1 MDKNIEFLDIETI
14 EEDDD
19 AVITENED
27 GEWDEDLYG
36 EDLED
41 EETDEEFVDTEIVGK
56 NDDEDLQ
63 NAYTSYS
70 QEYELLTN
78 LLSEIIESGEIT
90 DDNKSNLNTSNEK
103 YEESYITIKE
113 EIVNAQ
119 NQSLEKRLDDL
130 KNNMLTTKQ
139 EDVFNALTNNG
150 TIQGLYKDENG
161 EIYINAQFLQTRGL
175 NVVNDDNKVTLK
187 IDDDGNLTT
196 SGDIVGGTITGA
208 IMNAMTIN
216 TNTVNITSEDGGMT
230 LEGALQKFSDE
241 NGNVRIQIGKDE
253 DGLFKFILY
262 GEDGETVLI
271 DKNGIKTDAIQAGT
285 INVDHLNA
293 NVINAID
300 AKIKNATIDKATI
313 GELNATNAKIES
325 LKSNKADIGDLNA
338 TNANIGTLTANVAK
352 INTLLAGNIT
362 ADNIQAGT
370 ITADKIATGAITAG
384 SGIIADGAIGSA
396 QISDLDASKITA
408 GKIDTSKVE
417 VAGANNH
424 LRLKGNRLQVFQ
436 GTGSQAKERVSLGD
450 VNGNG
455 TVYGLRVRGADGKT
469 VLLDENGVKS
479 EGITDGAITN
489 DKISDSADI
498 DGAKLNIN
506 SVINKINDDG
516 TETINGTKIEV
527 EGQTLN
533 VKLSTITN
541 KQNADGEKI
550 TQAQSQISANTNA
563 IKLKVDNQ
571 AYQTDKKNMTSKM
584 EKNTSEIST
593 MKGQIALKVGQTEIE
608 NVKNELGETINS
620 KINDA
625 KGEIKVTTD
634 SISQSVSK
642 LTKTVESK
650 ADNSTITT
658 INNKVSSLETSVSGI
673 SQKVSSVESTTSSLN
688 TKVNNAQSTADSAK
702 TTATNAQ
709 STANTANSTANANKG
724 SISSLQTT
732 VNNTSSKVS
741 SLETNLS
748 GITQRVSSTESSL
761 TQTKKDL
768 SNLEIGARNL
778 LLATGTQKTVTGS
791 NTTNQCT
798 SIYNLTQDK
807 SSLNNQ
813 KLTLSFTYKVANYTG
828 GYFKVQA
835 YSTVYN
841 SWDSITPSGNG
852 TFTFKGTITVAS
864 NFSSNIGLQIRMD
877 GFNGNITISNMK
889 LEKGDKATD
898 WTPAPEDIDSSISI
912 VDGKVDTAN
921 KNISNLTSRVSTAES
936 KLTKD
941 SLTTTIGNHY
951 TTKSEVEGVVTSKG
965 YQTQSQVQ
973 QTVNSL
979 QAKFTSSGGYN
990 LIKNGQ
996 AKNGTNY
1003 WKSNGG
1009 GIAIGGSAQGGEVTK
1024 GSNYFKTS
1032 FPGGIVGTEWI
1043 TLKGNTDYIYSALLY
1058 ITGGYEGNGVTPL
1071 HMWVNTDGT
1080 SSTHLETIIDYDT
1093 KLTNNV
1099 WKRCYVHFRTPN
1111 SSSVYFKPFI
1121 YAGSTSEFVAVTDIM
1136 LCEGSIKTPYSPHPS
1151 EIYDGITTIDKDG
1164 IKVKQSNIN
1173 GYTHMTANGFYVNKG
1188 GEDVIKVTS
1197 DGVYVK
1203 GRVDITGGSVPT
1215 SSLSGTIAS
1224 SQLNSTITGDINTA
1238 KNNASSAITK
1248 ANNAQSTADSAISKA
1263 NNAQNT
1269 ANSAVTKADNAQ
1281 STANSANSTVNSNKD
1296 NWSNAYNRVKEWANG
1311 AVTGSTSI
1319 NGGMIATNTITAN
1332 KIAVG
1337 DFNNYS
1343 QLRKGY
1349 NLSNAHGTA
1358 NWSSTNY
1365 EWYTSNNYFPITL
1378 DNTDNAFSTGDE
1390 ITFKATIWIGETKN
1404 MDFGVWFYDANKKYI
1419 CNNTTSVKLNN
1430 GWNTVNATIKLTHQ
1444 DINKCPYMQI
1454 LINNNG
1460 TYIGVKDVIVNR
1472 KLTGEFIVDGAIN
1485 GHTITGAK
1493 IQGSTFSSTSG
1504 DFKVLDDG
1512 TVDATTL
1519 NADDEISTN
1528 TLNVEYISNTKY
1540 QAVID
1545 RNYEVHINPWYDWE
1559 SEGLEHH
1566 GHYKSLS
1573 SFIDACPRNLNGYNI
1588 TVSIWSDLTESVNF
1602 NMFNNGIL
1610 TLQLNGC
1617 TIYGYIVCN
1626 NHSMRYRIYGN
1637 NSSSTGTATV
1647 GSIMP
1652 NTGFSATG
1660 GYYSLMGSYTHLTVY
1675 DVKLYGGKA
1684 SGNNNG
1690 LCITNLSKCY
1700 ANNVQFIGCYSGIRS
1715 YSVSNTYVSSSSG
1728 LTSNVA
1734 FYAGSGS
1741 TIALNNTNQAGRSG
1755 STAHT
1760 GSANNG
1766 QVLSTGATFSSSA
1779 VSGSN
1784 TTTSTPVVTKTA
1796 TLTANYGDTYRKT
1809 VYNNWK
1815 RDGSVRQGEWN
1826 NYGDCVGAWFFGE
1839 KISSYSDKN
1848 ITGVSITIKRQA
1860 GGSSSAVTH
1869 TLKMHDHETRPSGS
1883 PTFRSDFSKDFSVA
1897 TNKSTTINLSSSE
1910 IATFKK
1916 CKGLGL
1922 VPKAYNSTYYSVC
1935 SGSITV
1941 KITYK
1946 E

>member
-1 MDKNIEFLDIETI
+1 MLFILNGKMEVVDTLSNDGDLSEITPFFDDEYKQYLSTGADTFTFSTMANTRESEHLVVGNYIAFMYKDKERLFHITEI
-14 EEDDD
+14 EE
-19 AVITENED
+19 TH
-27 GEWDEDLYG
+27 
-36 EDLED
+36 
-41 EETDEEFVDTEIVGK
+41 DEEFTKTVYCETAGIELINEIIRPMTMNSVSLTRFLSSVLSETEWEVGFVDTSLTDVHDININNYPSIYSTLQEHVVGTYGGEISFTCKLQGGRLAKKYVNVYARRGNVNGYRFEYSSNISSITKKSDSSNLVTALIGK
-56 NDDEDLQ
+56 GKDGLTFASIEAPDKPKNQDFIADED
-63 NAYTSYS
+63 AYKRWNLNGSHIMGVFECDTESK
-70 QEYELLTN
+70 QELLKLTR
-78 LLSEIIESGEIT
+78 
-90 DDNKSNLNTSNEK
+90 
-103 YEESYITIKE
+103 EE
-113 EIVNAQ
+113 
-119 NQSLEKRLDDL
+119 LEKRKNPQVSYELKTEMLGDDIEIGDTVRVADHEFNPPIQL
-130 KNNMLTTKQ
+130 EARVSELTISFTDQSKNECVLSNF
-139 EDVFNALTNNG
+139 V
-150 TIQGLYKDENG
+150 
-161 EIYINAQFLQTRGL
+161 EI
-175 NVVNDDNKVTLK
+175 
-187 IDDDGNLTT
+187 
-196 SGDIVGGTITGA
+196 SS
-208 IMNAMTIN
+208 
-216 TNTVNITSEDGGMT
+216 NITSQMKKIASQ
-230 LEGALQKFSDE
+230 LEGYIDNKFPISGDKIQDGAVSGDKISQSYTDKVVSDSVNASKVVTNE
-241 NGNVRIQIGKDE
+241 
-253 DGLFKFILY
+253 
-262 GEDGETVLI
+262 LI
-271 DKNGIKTDAIQAGT
+271 ADKASISDLKAI
-285 INVDHLNA
+285 
-293 NVINAID
+293 
-300 AKIKNATIDKATI
+300 NATIKNLKAEKADITDLNAVNATI
-313 GELNATNAKIES
+313 NN
-325 LKSNKADIGDLNA
+325 LKANKADISDLNS
-338 TNANIGTLTANVAK
+338 TNATIGNLKADVAK
-352 INTLLAGNIT
+352 INTVLAGNIT
-362 ADNIQAGT
+362 ADNIHAGA
-370 ITADKIATGAITAG
+370 ITADKIQTGAITAG

-396 QISDLDASKITA
+396 QISSLDASKISA

-417 VAGANNH
+417 VAGANSH
-424 LRLKGNRLQVFQ
+424 LRIKGNRLQVFQ
-436 GTGSQAKERVSLGD
+436 GTGSKAKERVSLGD
-450 VNGNG
+450 VNGDG
-455 TVYGLRVRGADGKT
+455 TIYGLRVRGADGKT
-469 VLLDENGVKS
+469 VLMDENGVKS
-479 EGITDGAITN
+479 EGITDGSITN
-489 DKISDSADI
+489 DKISDNAEI

-541 KQNADGEKI
+541 KQNEDGEKI
-550 TQAQSQISANTNA
+550 TQAQSQITANTKA
-563 IKLKVDNQ
+563 IGLKVDTQ
-571 AYQTDKKNMTSKM
+571 TYQTDKNNITTQMN
-584 EKNTSEIST
+584 KNTSAIDV
-593 MKGQIALKVGQTEIE
+593 MKDQIALKVEQTDI
-608 NVKNELGETINS
+608 NNAKSELEGSIDS
-620 KINDA
+620 KINSA
-625 KGEIKVTTD
+625 KSEIKVTTD
-634 SISQSVSK
+634 KISQNVSS
-642 LTKTVESK
+642 LTNTVNKK
-650 ADNSTITT
+650 ADSTTVTT
-658 INNKVSSLETSVSGI
+658 INNKVSSLETSVTGI

-921 KNISNLTSRVSTAES
+921 KNISSLTSRVSTAES

-941 SLTTTIGNHY
+941 ALTTTIGSHY
-951 TTKSEVEGVVTSKG
+951 TTSGDVNGLVSSKG
-965 YQTQSQVQ
+965 YQTQTQVQ
-973 QTVNSL
+973 QTVDKL
-979 QAKFTSSGGYN
+979 QMKFTSSGGYN
-990 LIKNGQ
+990 LLLNTSFKNGLNSWGIYKATVSVVDEETSPTGKAVKCVATDYGQGIYQNYKPNTKGKYTLTFYAKADDNMTIFCGQESSKTSNFSLTTEWQKFSYTFDRNSLNPNSYIFYSSQ
-996 AKNGTNY
+996 AGTFY
-1003 WKSNGG
+1003 IHSILVEK
-1009 GIAIGGSAQGGEVTK
+1009 GEVA
-1024 GSNYFKTS
+1024 SLWS
-1032 FPGGIVGTEWI
+1032 
-1043 TLKGNTDYIYSALLY
+1043 
-1058 ITGGYEGNGVTPL
+1058 
-1071 HMWVNTDGT
+1071 
-1080 SSTHLETIIDYDT
+1080 
-1093 KLTNNV
+1093 
-1099 WKRCYVHFRTPN
+1099 PN
-1111 SSSVYFKPFI
+1111 PN
-1121 YAGSTSEFVAVTDIM
+1121 
-1136 LCEGSIKTPYSPHPS
+1136 
-1151 EIYDGITTIDKDG
+1151 EIHEGITSIDKDG
-1164 IKVKQSNIN
+1164 IIVSSSNVKSKTSMN
-1173 GYTHMTANGFYVNKG
+1173 ADGFKITKTDTN
-1188 GEDVIKVTS
+1188 EDVFKVNS
-1197 DGVYVK
+1197 DGK
-1203 GRVDITGGSVPT
+1203 LIM
-1215 SSLSGTIAS
+1215 
-1224 SQLNSTITGDINTA
+1224 TGD
-1238 KNNASSAITK
+1238 
-1248 ANNAQSTADSAISKA
+1248 
-1263 NNAQNT
+1263 
-1269 ANSAVTKADNAQ
+1269 
-1281 STANSANSTVNSNKD
+1281 
-1296 NWSNAYNRVKEWANG
+1296 
-1311 AVTGSTSI
+1311 
-1319 NGGMIATNTITAN
+1319 
-1332 KIAVG
+1332 
-1337 DFNNYS
+1337 
-1343 QLRKGY
+1343 
-1349 NLSNAHGTA
+1349 
-1358 NWSSTNY
+1358 
-1365 EWYTSNNYFPITL
+1365 
-1378 DNTDNAFSTGDE
+1378 
-1390 ITFKATIWIGETKN
+1390 
-1404 MDFGVWFYDANKKYI
+1404 
-1419 CNNTTSVKLNN
+1419 
-1430 GWNTVNATIKLTHQ
+1430 
-1444 DINKCPYMQI
+1444 
-1454 LINNNG
+1454 
-1460 TYIGVKDVIVNR
+1460 
-1472 KLTGEFIVDGAIN
+1472 
-1485 GHTITGAK
+1485 

-1512 TVDATTL
+1512 TVDATSL
-1519 NADDEISTN
+1519 SVEDEVSTD

-1545 RNYEVHINPWYDWE
+1545 RNYEVHINPWYEWE
-1559 SEGLEHH
+1559 SEGLEHG

-1588 TVSIWSDLTESVNF
+1588 TVNIWSDLTESVNF

-1610 TLQLNGC
+1610 TLQLNEC

-1637 NSSSTGTATV
+1637 NSSSTGSKL

-1675 DVKLYGGKA
+1675 DMKLYGGKA

-1700 ANNVQFIGCYSGIRS
+1700 ANNVQFVGCYSGIRS

-1728 LTSNVA
+1728 LTTNVA

-1755 STAHT
+1755 STNHT
-1760 GSANNG
+1760 GTANNG
-1766 QVLSTGATFSSSA
+1766 QVLSSGATFSSSA

-1784 TTTSTPVVTKTA
+1784 TTTSTPTVTKTA
-1796 TLTANYGDTYRKT
+1796 TITANYGDTYRKT